1 MRGTRG
7 THIFAVVPKR
17 VLLLYDGSVPKQ
29 GSRTPMTI
37 SPKVKAILTDAH
49 FLVPLV
55 VFFVGLALL
64 ITLH

>member
-1 MRGTRG
+1 
-7 THIFAVVPKR
+7 
-17 VLLLYDGSVPKQ
+17 
-29 GSRTPMTI
+29 MTI

-49 FLVPLV
+49 FLVPLA